1 MTSSLLQNHQLRWP
15 TDWADIFDCEA
26 PLIIE
31 IGFGSG
37 HFLVDLA
44 QRRPSANVLGVE
56 ISLPAL
62 DKAQRKVRTLGL
74 ENVRLLQSGNQYQP
88 ELDVTYTVA
97 NETYS
102 SRQRPVSPN
111 GQAKGSKAW
120 AREFSLQFKP
130 GTAVP
135 LYYNPTQPKRATMS
149 PKQMN
154 ASSSQ
159 TQLTSIIMIVIA
171 VGLHLLGARG
181 LIANFLN
188 LSGSSVLVT
197 MIITTIVSL
206 LLGGALGLLVQDL
219 RQPKT

>member
-1 MTSSLLQNHQLRWP
+1 MTIITTLVLILMFITPIISVMTIMLRLGEARQAVNWP
-15 TDWADIFDCEA
+15 QVKGQVTD
-26 PLIIE
+26 
-31 IGFGSG
+31 
-37 HFLVDLA
+37 
-44 QRRPSANVLGVE
+44 
-56 ISLPAL
+56 
-62 DKAQRKVRTLGL
+62 
-74 ENVRLLQSGNQYQP
+74 VRLLQSGNQYQP

>member
-1 MTSSLLQNHQLRWP
+1 MTIITTLVLILMFITPIISVMTIMLRLGEARQAVNWP
-15 TDWADIFDCEA
+15 QVKGQVTD
-26 PLIIE
+26 
-31 IGFGSG
+31 
-37 HFLVDLA
+37 
-44 QRRPSANVLGVE
+44 
-56 ISLPAL
+56 
-62 DKAQRKVRTLGL
+62 VR
-74 ENVRLLQSGNQYQP
+74 VLQSGNQYQP

-102 SRQRPVSPN
+102 SRQRPVGPN
-111 GQAKGSKAW
+111 GQDKGSKAR

-181 LIANFLN
+181 LIAHFLS

>member
-1 MTSSLLQNHQLRWP
+1 MTIITTLVLILMFITPIISVMTIMLRLGEARQAVNWP
-15 TDWADIFDCEA
+15 QVKGQVTD
-26 PLIIE
+26 
-31 IGFGSG
+31 
-37 HFLVDLA
+37 
-44 QRRPSANVLGVE
+44 
-56 ISLPAL
+56 
-62 DKAQRKVRTLGL
+62 
-74 ENVRLLQSGNQYQP
+74 VRLLQSGNQYQP

-206 LLGGALGLLVQDL
+206 LLGGALGLLAQDL

>member
-1 MTSSLLQNHQLRWP
+1 MNIITTLVLILMFITPVISVMTVMLRRGEAQQSVNWP
-15 TDWADIFDCEA
+15 QVKGQVTD
-26 PLIIE
+26 
-31 IGFGSG
+31 
-37 HFLVDLA
+37 
-44 QRRPSANVLGVE
+44 
-56 ISLPAL
+56 
-62 DKAQRKVRTLGL
+62 
-74 ENVRLLQSGNQYQP
+74 VRLLQNGNQYQP

>member
-1 MTSSLLQNHQLRWP
+1 MTIITTLVLILMFITPVISVMTIMLRLGEARQAVNWP
-15 TDWADIFDCEA
+15 QVKGQVTD
-26 PLIIE
+26 
-31 IGFGSG
+31 
-37 HFLVDLA
+37 
-44 QRRPSANVLGVE
+44 
-56 ISLPAL
+56 
-62 DKAQRKVRTLGL
+62 
-74 ENVRLLQSGNQYQP
+74 VRLLQSGSQYQP

-197 MIITTIVSL
+197 MIITTIVTL

>member
-1 MTSSLLQNHQLRWP
+1 MTIITTLVLILMFITPVISVMTIMLRLGEARQAVNWP
-15 TDWADIFDCEA
+15 QVKGQVTD
-26 PLIIE
+26 
-31 IGFGSG
+31 
-37 HFLVDLA
+37 
-44 QRRPSANVLGVE
+44 
-56 ISLPAL
+56 
-62 DKAQRKVRTLGL
+62 
-74 ENVRLLQSGNQYQP
+74 VRLLQSGNQYQP

>member
-1 MTSSLLQNHQLRWP
+1 MTIITTLVLILMFITPIISVMTIILRLGEARQAVNWP
-15 TDWADIFDCEA
+15 QVKGQVTD
-26 PLIIE
+26 
-31 IGFGSG
+31 
-37 HFLVDLA
+37 
-44 QRRPSANVLGVE
+44 
-56 ISLPAL
+56 
-62 DKAQRKVRTLGL
+62 VR
-74 ENVRLLQSGNQYQP
+74 VLQSGNQYQP

>member
-1 MTSSLLQNHQLRWP
+1 MTIITTLVLILMFITPVISVMTIMLRLGEARQAVNWP
-15 TDWADIFDCEA
+15 QVKGQVTD
-26 PLIIE
+26 
-31 IGFGSG
+31 
-37 HFLVDLA
+37 
-44 QRRPSANVLGVE
+44 
-56 ISLPAL
+56 
-62 DKAQRKVRTLGL
+62 
-74 ENVRLLQSGNQYQP
+74 VRLLQSGNQYQP

-181 LIANFLN
+181 LIANFLS

-206 LLGGALGLLVQDL
+206 LLGGALGLLVHDL

>member
-1 MTSSLLQNHQLRWP
+1 MTIITTLVLILMFITPVISVMTIMLRLGEARQAVNWP
-15 TDWADIFDCEA
+15 QVKGQVTD
-26 PLIIE
+26 
-31 IGFGSG
+31 
-37 HFLVDLA
+37 
-44 QRRPSANVLGVE
+44 
-56 ISLPAL
+56 
-62 DKAQRKVRTLGL
+62 
-74 ENVRLLQSGNQYQP
+74 VRLLQSGNQYQP

-97 NETYS
+97 NETYQ

-130 GTAVP
+130 ETAVP

>member
-1 MTSSLLQNHQLRWP
+1 MSIITTLVLILMFITPVISVMTIMLRLGEARQAVNWP
-15 TDWADIFDCEA
+15 QVKGQVTD
-26 PLIIE
+26 
-31 IGFGSG
+31 
-37 HFLVDLA
+37 
-44 QRRPSANVLGVE
+44 
-56 ISLPAL
+56 
-62 DKAQRKVRTLGL
+62 
-74 ENVRLLQSGNQYQP
+74 VRLLQSGSQYQP

-102 SRQRPVSPN
+102 SRQRPVGPN

-181 LIANFLN
+181 LIANFLS

-197 MIITTIVSL
+197 MIITTIVTL

>member
-1 MTSSLLQNHQLRWP
+1 MTIITTLVLILMFITPIISVMTIMLRLGEARQAVNWP
-15 TDWADIFDCEA
+15 QVKGQVTD
-26 PLIIE
+26 
-31 IGFGSG
+31 
-37 HFLVDLA
+37 
-44 QRRPSANVLGVE
+44 
-56 ISLPAL
+56 
-62 DKAQRKVRTLGL
+62 
-74 ENVRLLQSGNQYQP
+74 VRLLQSGNQYQP

-102 SRQRPVSPN
+102 SRQRPVGPN

>member
-1 MTSSLLQNHQLRWP
+1 MTIITTLVLILMFITPIISVMTIMLRLGEARQAVNWP
-15 TDWADIFDCEA
+15 QVKGQVTD
-26 PLIIE
+26 
-31 IGFGSG
+31 
-37 HFLVDLA
+37 
-44 QRRPSANVLGVE
+44 
-56 ISLPAL
+56 
-62 DKAQRKVRTLGL
+62 
-74 ENVRLLQSGNQYQP
+74 VRLLQSGSQYQP

-102 SRQRPVSPN
+102 SRQRPVGPN

>member
-1 MTSSLLQNHQLRWP
+1 MSIITLLIFLLMLITPIISVLTVMLRFSDMKRAANWP
-15 TDWADIFDCEA
+15 QVRGEVTD
-26 PLIIE
+26 
-31 IGFGSG
+31 
-37 HFLVDLA
+37 
-44 QRRPSANVLGVE
+44 
-56 ISLPAL
+56 
-62 DKAQRKVRTLGL
+62 
-74 ENVRLLQSGNQYQP
+74 VRLLQSGSQYQP
-88 ELDVTYTVA
+88 ELDVAYTVENQA
-97 NETYS
+97 FS
-102 SRQRPVSPN
+102 SRQRPVSQA

-120 AREFSLQFKP
+120 ARELSLQFKP

-206 LLGGALGLLVQDL
+206 LLDGALGLLVQDL